1 MSVFRVEEEGDDGYG
16 RLGTLDLPSYS
27 VDTPALFPVI
37 NLIGGTTK
45 ASGGV
50 WRRMRERLIS
60 ADRLQG
66 VMFQAMSF
74 TDYGVSPDNLNN
86 FWRTE
91 TFHEKYESLNAPVFI
106 DSGGFKLMN
115 SDTFGAAPSEGGAEN
130 EWGLYTNPESI
141 LGLQIDFGADIVA
154 TLDYP
159 VPPNLNAEER
169 EERMWKSIESSIR
182 CLQLLDNPDQFD
194 TDTLLNPTVAERI
207 QTGGF
212 DPTKGGQERPGVYIA
227 IHGHDDEWVSWYV
240 QKFIERV
247 EEEGLE
253 DSFEGFAIGSLV
265 PLRSS
270 IDILVNI
277 VNGAK
282 QAIKQKG
289 LDDDVGLHVFG
300 IGGKQVGLL
309 SLLGADS
316 FDCSS
321 HMQTAMYKKYLV
333 PDTWEHVKLDDL
345 EAYLEEGEFPCAL
358 ENCPL
363 CSGEYNVDYT
373 LLNEELNL
381 NLDYHEREARKE
393 NDEWIKSDYY
403 ALLAG
408 HNFEVYNDEL
418 QRVRDAIS
426 DGRLLEYVV
435 GLAREHSD
443 IAKGL
448 KQAQVQDPTNQL
460 TKDLREIGA
469 EDLIPGPGLKTDQ
482 KRLTEWGGGVEDL
495 EMTQTIS
502 LKHRPSDFDIL
513 QMRYEPPK
521 NKDVLLMIPCSQ
533 VKPYSESRTHS
544 VLWDKLGSQSDRI
557 HKVTV
562 SGMYGPV
569 PQEMEQRDPVLEY
582 EYVLANEDTR
592 QRELVTKRVTQ
603 YLETH
608 GDAYD
613 YIVGYVASS
622 NYRQVIEDGFE
633 AYGRGEIFPRD
644 PRALQ
649 LTEHFRNENIQQLI
663 DYLQE
668 HPAASSSDIESSKI
682 LD

>member
-1 MSVFRVEEEGDDGYG
+1 MSVFRVDEEGDDGYG

-45 ASGGV
+45 KSGGV
-50 WRRMRERLIS
+50 WRRMRDRLMS
-60 ADRLQG
+60 AERLQG
-66 VMFQAMSF
+66 IMFQAMSF
-74 TDYGVSPDNLNN
+74 IDYGVSPKNLNE

-91 TFHEKYESLNAPVFI
+91 TFHEKFEELSAPVFI

-115 SDTFGAAPSEGGAEN
+115 SDTFGAAPSEGGAKN

-141 LGLQIDFGADIVA
+141 LGLQLDFGADIIA

-169 EERMWKSIESSIR
+169 EERMLKSIESSIR
-182 CLQLLDNPDQFD
+182 CLQLLDDPSQLDPDTF
-194 TDTLLNPTVAERI
+194 LNPTVAERI
-207 QTGGF
+207 QSGGF
-212 DPTKGGQERPGVYIA
+212 NPENGGQERPGVYVA

-247 EEEGLE
+247 EEEDLE
-253 DSFEGFAIGSLV
+253 GSFEGFAIGSLV

-270 IDILVNI
+270 IDVLVNI

-289 LDDDVGLHVFG
+289 LDDEVGIHVFG
-300 IGGKQVGLL
+300 VGGKQVGLL

-321 HMQTAMYKKYLV
+321 HMQTAMYKKYLI
-333 PDTWEHVKLDDL
+333 PETWEHIKLDDL
-345 EAYLEEGEFPCAL
+345 EPRLDDGQFPCSL
-358 ENCPL
+358 EHCPL
-363 CSGEYNVDYT
+363 CSGEYDIDYE

-381 NLDYHEREARKE
+381 SLDYDERQARKA

-408 HNFEVYNDEL
+408 HNFEVYNAEL

-435 GLAREHSD
+435 NLARDHAD

-460 TKDLREIGA
+460 TKDLRELGA
-469 EDLIPGPGLKTDQ
+469 EDLIPGPWLRSEQ
-482 KRLTEWGGGVEDL
+482 KQLTEWGGGASDL
-495 EMTQTIS
+495 EPTQTIS
-502 LKHRPSDFDIL
+502 LKHRPSDFYVL
-513 QMRYEPPK
+513 QQKFEPPSE
-521 NKDVLLMIPCSQ
+521 KDVLLLIPCSQ

-544 VLWDKLGSQSDRI
+544 VLWDKLGSKTRRI

-569 PQEMEQRDPVLEY
+569 PQEMEEKEPVLEY
-582 EYVLANEDTR
+582 EYVLANEDTK
-592 QRELVTKRVTQ
+592 QRELVTKRVTE
-603 YLETH
+603 YLEQY
-608 GDAYD
+608 GEEYD
-613 YIVGYVASS
+613 HIVGYVASS
-622 NYRQVIEDGFE
+622 NYRQVIEDAFT
-633 AYGRGEIFPRD
+633 AYGRGEVFPRN

-663 DYLQE
+663 DYLEE
-668 HPAASSSDIESSKI
+668 HPADLPTSHRTSTLTE
-682 LD
+682 